1 MENLVAT
8 TTIPDHAL
16 PVGAILNGTYRIVR
30 PLAEGGCGEVY
41 VGAHTRLPGEFAI
54 KVLRRTLVEDSEAAS
69 RFRREAEIT
78 SEMRHPHVVQ
88 VFDFNVTDEGVPYL
102 VMELLDGQLLA
113 KRVADGGPVDPRT
126 AVRIV
131 EQIAGALSA
140 AHARGIVHRDLKPD
154 NVILLS
160 VDGQDDFVKLVDFGI
175 SQASWRPRLTGDTH
189 VVGTPQFMA
198 PEQARGQREVI
209 DARTDQFSLAAIAY
223 TLLTGSEPF
232 WGDDLTAVLYQV
244 VYEPP
249 VPPSRRAPWLG
260 AAVDAVLARGLAKS
274 SGERYPDIL
283 SFARALRD
291 AVGDAVVPPEYATAR
306 DAQLSTMDATTQK
319 LPRYTRVM
327 DRGYRTRRASMVL
340 AVLALAAAVLVLSP
354 QAGQGARVAWQR
366 AEVELER
373 AATRALRTGTSLL
386 GRPAFARPGSSSSV
400 QEFSRSAPVS
410 MP

>member
-1 MENLVAT
+1 MDNLVVNTSFTA
-8 TTIPDHAL
+8 DQAL
-16 PVGAILNGTYRIVR
+16 PIGAILNGTYRIVR

-54 KVLRRTLVEDSEAAS
+54 KVLRRSLVEDEESLS

-78 SEMRHPHVVQ
+78 SAIRHPHVVQ
-88 VFDFNVTDEGVPYL
+88 VFDFNVTDDGVPYL

-113 KRVADGGPVDPRT
+113 KRVAAGGPVDPQT

-131 EQIAGALSA
+131 EQIADALST

-160 VDGQDDFVKLVDFGI
+160 VDGQNDFVKLVDFGI
-175 SQASWRPRLTGDTH
+175 SQASWRPRLTGHTH

-198 PEQARGQREVI
+198 PEQARGQREGI

-249 VPPSRRAPWLG
+249 VAPSRRAPWLG
-260 AAVDAVLARGLAKS
+260 PAVDAVLARGLAKRS
-274 SGERYPDIL
+274 CERYPSIL
-283 SFARALRD
+283 AFARALHE
-291 AVGDAVVPPEYATAR
+291 AVAEAPAPPREFATVR
-306 DAQLSTMDATTQK
+306 EAQASTMDATTLK
-319 LPRYTRVM
+319 FPRYTRAIGP
-327 DRGYRTRRASMVL
+327 RRRPRRASLAL
-340 AVLALAAAVLVLSP
+340 AVLALAAAMLVLVPDVGEGL
-354 QAGQGARVAWQR
+354 RVAWQR
-366 AEVELER
+366 AQVELTR
-373 AATRALRTGTSLL
+373 AATHALRVRGALL
-386 GRPAFARPGSSSSV
+386 GRPAFAGDAR
-400 QEFSRSAPVS
+400 QELSRSASDSIP
-410 MP
+410 